1 MASTLILPFWLALA
15 GVALLGGGLVAIR
28 RSGARAAMGRRL
40 AGARQVRV
48 GELLDLAPGDPTPD
62 RPVRVI
68 GRIRCPEPIVTSQDD
83 RLVAFHRDV
92 EVAMPGGG
100 WRSIER
106 LRETRSFE
114 LWDHDGSLLVDPA
127 EAAEPLIVLPH
138 VWSGSVDALD
148 EAYAAALARLTA
160 EHGPLTE
167 ARATTRMVSV
177 VDRLLLLAGVT
188 RGADGQIA
196 LAAPQGGYLLSSL
209 ELDDAMRLL
218 GGKRPRL
225 LLTGAAAIGVGI
237 LLLAAAAGLLGTSVL
252 AP

>member
-1 MASTLILPFWLALA
+1 MLPLWLAVGGA
-15 GVALLGGGLVAIR
+15 VLLGAGLFAIR
-28 RSGARAAMGRRL
+28 RSGARATMGRRL

-48 GELLDLAPGDPTPD
+48 GELLDLAPGDPVPD

-68 GRIRCPEPIVTSQDD
+68 GRIRCAEPIVTSQDD

-92 EVAMPGGG
+92 EVATPRGG

-127 EAAEPLIVLPH
+127 DAAEPLIVLPH

-148 EAYAAALARLTA
+148 ETYAAALARLTA
-160 EHGPLTE
+160 EQGPLTE

-177 VDRLLLLAGVT
+177 VDRLLLLAEVT
-188 RGADGQIA
+188 RGADGAVA
-196 LAAPQGGYLLSSL
+196 LAPPPGGYLLSSL

-225 LLTGAAAIGVGI
+225 LLAGAAAIGVAI
-237 LLLAAAAGLLGTSVL
+237 VLLAAALTLLGASLVTT
-252 AP
+252 